1 MVQESHLENTLKEM
15 FSNLKFTAEPA
26 GLYDPL
32 RYMIEIGGKRI
43 RPRLCLLTYSL
54 FKDEFTEE
62 ILSPAAAI
70 EVFHSFTLI
79 HDDIMDK
86 ADVRRGVPTVYK
98 KWNENTAI
106 LSGDVMSIESYKML
120 AKAPA
125 AVLPEALRLFST
137 TAAEVCEGQQ
147 YDMDF
152 ENMAQVPMAD
162 YMKMIGLKTAVLI
175 ACSAK
180 IGALIGGASSEK
192 ADLLYRFGYDLG
204 LAFQITDDWLDT
216 FGDTRIF
223 GKAIGGD
230 ILNNKKTWLMIQA
243 QNNASPAELEALAA
257 AMEMPISTDE
267 EKAAKIAAVKDLY
280 AQLGVEQ
287 QAKEEIVR
295 LHNQAMEYV
304 DSLGL
309 TEEKQEAIRHYAET
323 LLGRSK

>member
-1 MVQESHLENTLKEM
+1 MMQEAHLENTLKEM

-32 RYMIEIGGKRI
+32 RYMMEIGGKRI

-54 FKDEFTEE
+54 YKDAFSEE
-62 ILSPAAAI
+62 ILEPAAAL

-86 ADVRRGVPTVYK
+86 ADVRRGMPTVYK
-98 KWNENTAI
+98 KWDENTAI
-106 LSGDVMSIESYKML
+106 LSGDVMSIESYKMI

-125 AVLPEALRLFST
+125 AVLPEVLKLFSN

-152 ENMAQVPMAD
+152 ENMAHVPMEE
-162 YMKMIGLKTAVLI
+162 YIKMIGLKTAVLI
-175 ACSAK
+175 ACAAK
-180 IGALIGGASSEK
+180 MGALIGGASAEE
-192 ADLLYRFGYDLG
+192 ADLLYKFGYDIG

-216 FGDTRIF
+216 YGDPKVF

-230 ILNNKKTWLMIQA
+230 ILNNKKTWLMIKA
-243 QNNASPAELEALAA
+243 QNNSSHAELEALAT
-257 AMEMPISTDE
+257 AMEMPVSTDE

-280 AQLGVEQ
+280 AQLSVEQ

-295 LHNQAMEYV
+295 LHNQAMEHV
-304 DSLGL
+304 DLLGL
-309 TEEKQEAIRHYAET
+309 TSEKQDVLRHYAET
-323 LLGRSK
+323 LLGRNK